1 MEVSICIAF
10 EILSTMETV
19 VCVNWFTMSCNVEV
33 EMLNSV
39 DGVRVCIKDRIE
51 AVVIGNS
58 DGLCDKIEVRRSSA
72 AD

>member
-1 MEVSICIAF
+1 
-10 EILSTMETV
+10 
-19 VCVNWFTMSCNVEV
+19 MSCNVEV